1 MEETEQLLA
10 TFRIGESSYGLDA
23 MRVQEVIM
31 VGRQTSVHGAPDYV
45 RGVVNLR
52 GKILTVI
59 DLGVRIGLGAATES
73 ENNRILVAP
82 WKDER
87 IGLLV
92 EEMADVIGLD
102 PQSVGPLPAHVAEFQ
117 LRFFTGVYQD
127 GRRLVT
133 LLNPDTILAA
143 RSNG

>member
-31 VGRQTSVHGAPDYV
+31 VGRQTPVHGAPDYV

-59 DLGVRIGLGAATES
+59 DLGVRLGLDAARDS
-73 ENNRILVAP
+73 EANRILVAP

-102 PQSVGPLPAHVAEFQ
+102 PQAVGPLPPHVPERQ
-117 LRFFTGVYQD
+117 TRFFTGVYQD
-127 GRRLVT
+127 RGRLVT
-133 LLNPDTILAA
+133 LLNPEAVLSA
-143 RSNG
+143 RGVV